1 MTTQKEKMHESTK
14 LKIGAQP
21 RESTMPC
28 QSRLP
33 ALTFEAVD
41 ALGLTACFVG
51 LFLALFIAPPLGSSA
66 SGMSTS
72 RDFFLVSKSVACFVG
87 LFLALFIA
95 PPLGS
100 SASGMST
107 SRDFFLVS
115 KSVASFVELFLA
127 LPLAPPLGSS
137 SSKGSTNKGAFSVTL
152 FLTFA
157 AWGLTAAFLAP
168 ALVPAVF
175 APFFGLPSST
185 SHFLPL
191 FEPLGDSRAVN
202 LYLLQRSGKK
212 L

>member
-1 MTTQKEKMHESTK
+1 MHESTK

-21 RESTMPC
+21 RESTMPR

-33 ALTFEAVD
+33 ALTFEPVD
-41 ALGLTACFVG
+41 ALGLTACFG
-51 LFLALFIAPPLGSSA
+51 ELFLALFLAPPLGSSS

-87 LFLALFIA
+87 LFLALFI
-95 PPLGS
+95 
-100 SASGMST
+100 
-107 SRDFFLVS
+107 
-115 KSVASFVELFLA
+115 
-127 LPLAPPLGSS
+127 APPLGSS

-185 SHFLPL
+185 SRFLPL